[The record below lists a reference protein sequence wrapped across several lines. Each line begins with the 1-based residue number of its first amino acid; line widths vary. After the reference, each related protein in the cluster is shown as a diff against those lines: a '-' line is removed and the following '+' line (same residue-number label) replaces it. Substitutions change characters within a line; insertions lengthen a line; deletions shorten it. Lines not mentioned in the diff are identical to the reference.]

1 MAEIETIGEQIAD
14 LKQAAAGNAP
24 STGGGGVTLGKRAI
38 IALFIIAGLFF
49 AYVIWRRTQN
59 SAQVNAANQQ
69 GIAAIGADQTQN
81 DALAAQNSQ
90 IAALQQSVTSGDAAL
105 LAQDTTLQHG
115 IVSATSQAGAART
128 DASVAV
134 DLLKKQAA
142 SHTPAP
148 PPHTQTH
155 LTHAMKK
162 K

>member
-1 MAEIETIGEQIAD
+1 MAEVETIGEQIAD

-24 STGGGGVTLGKRAI
+24 STGGGVTLGKRAV
-38 IALFIIAGLFF
+38 IALFIVAGLFF
-49 AYVIWRRTQN
+49 AYVIWRRSQN
-59 SAQVNAANQQ
+59 SAQINAANQQ

-105 LAQDTTLQHG
+105 LAQDVTLQHG
-115 IVSATSQAGAART
+115 ITIATSQAGAART

-142 SHTPAP
+142 THTPAP